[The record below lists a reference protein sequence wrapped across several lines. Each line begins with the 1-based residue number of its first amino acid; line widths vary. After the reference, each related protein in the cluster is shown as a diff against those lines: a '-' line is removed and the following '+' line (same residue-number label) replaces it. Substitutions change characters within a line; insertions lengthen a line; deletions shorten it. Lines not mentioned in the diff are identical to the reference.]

1 MVMTETIAFNKTQSI
16 ETAVA
21 ALSEYWGTYG
31 NQGIKDYSATIL
43 LDDALYGI
51 GIAIDPVKYREAA
64 GYELFKKDLI
74 ERLKR

>member
-1 MVMTETIAFNKTQSI
+1 MGKEIEFHKKQSI
-16 ETAVA
+16 QDAVA
-21 ALSEYWGTYG
+21 SLSEYWGTYG
-31 NQGIKDYSATIL
+31 SLNIEDYSVGIL

-51 GIAIDPVKYREAA
+51 GIAIDPVKYKEAA